1 MRVFG
6 PLPYLLVSPGQQQG
20 AGVTDLRLDETEIAG
35 RIEETGIP
43 AFPVRQQFLYL
54 VPKTHEPTV
63 AEPAPRDND
72 ALPVFRATGLSGFFQ
87 DLEQRYTGCKCHPAQ
102 NDQLHLGQKLHRR
115 IREFDGHD
123 IQQRH

>member
-1 MRVFG
+1 MRVLG
-6 PLPYLLVSPGQQQG
+6 SLTDLLVPAGQQQRTG
-20 AGVTDLRLDETEIAG
+20 IADLCLDQAQIAG
-35 RIEETGIP
+35 RIEEAGIP

-54 VPKTHEPTV
+54 IPKTHGPTV

-87 DLEQRYTGCKCHPAQ
+87 DLEQRYARRKCHPAQ
-102 NDQLHLGQKLHRR
+102 NDQLHLRQKLHRR
-115 IREFDGHD
+115 IRDFDGHD